1 MHRNTYTKT
10 FAFRFFYIGN
20 VFPAHEEKLK
30 VILKKKKKSLGLIFY
45 LILRFKVY
53 LSGRGN
59 RSKTAHK
66 TKIFNSSSNHML
78 MRLL

>member
-30 VILKKKKKSLGLIFY
+30 AIFKKKKALVSFFITYFKIQGLFEW
-45 LILRFKVY
+45 
-53 LSGRGN
+53 
-59 RSKTAHK
+59 
-66 TKIFNSSSNHML
+66 
-78 MRLL
+78 

>member
-10 FAFRFFYIGN
+10 FAFRFFYVGN
-20 VFPAHEEKLK
+20 VFPAHEENLK
-30 VILKKKKKSLGLIFY
+30 VIFKKKKKKPWSHFY

-66 TKIFNSSSNHML
+66 TKISI
-78 MRLL
+78 LLQITC

>member
-30 VILKKKKKSLGLIFY
+30 VILKKKKKPWSHFLSYFKIQGLFEW
-45 LILRFKVY
+45 
-53 LSGRGN
+53 
-59 RSKTAHK
+59 
-66 TKIFNSSSNHML
+66 
-78 MRLL
+78 